1 MSNSNRGVGANAVT
15 RPLSGAEVP
24 FPIFDRLTVSDYGL
38 YPGPPSRPGLDIE
51 FNGGLTLVVGT
62 NGLGKTTLVTMLY
75 RMLAGGYELGRNTL
89 QAQELGGADLEVY
102 RLKPKARAVFADR
115 VNDRA
120 RNARATL
127 VVRIGDSQLT
137 IQRRLDNLGLVA
149 FERDGQ
155 ILENDEELFQQEI
168 LGLAGLATFGDWLI
182 VLRQMV
188 FYFEDRRSL
197 VWDASAQRQ
206 MFRILLLPA
215 EEADA
220 LYRQER
226 DYLALDSNV
235 RNLTFALHR
244 LLKRITDDDQ
254 AQEGS
259 DDVRS
264 RIATIAPMQDADI
277 RRRSELIEVHDE
289 LDETRRG
296 LRRDLLQAE
305 DAASTLEGEMDDARL
320 RLVYSRFPDGSA
332 TAKYLLSLLLS
343 DGRCAV
349 CACESPALAT
359 TLAERAS
366 AMSCVLCGSG
376 DAERPGSDADPIDQ
390 ARLQHLRVA
399 LDAQR
404 TRIAELS
411 SDLRETTDRHRKVSS
426 HLVQLTEAIEDR
438 QQQLDDL
445 MSLLP
450 SDEQKQVEAKEELAV
465 LKEKISDDKRKLEGL
480 ANALTTTTQLLNAQV
495 LEKADAIK
503 AAFARYAGDF
513 LFETVALKWS
523 PQMRRIGQLQ
533 KFETAS
539 FELDMSGTD
548 FSQAQR
554 REGPGAVSESQREF
568 IDLAFRMA
576 LIEVAGQGGY
586 GSLVIDAP
594 ESSLDAVFVERAAE
608 VLTRFGKPGSG
619 NRLIIAS
626 NLVDGR
632 LLPQLIRH
640 GVPEAE
646 RDKRLINLMDI
657 AVPTAAVQRMRGA
670 YEQEWNDILQD
681 VGFA

>member
-1 MSNSNRGVGANAVT
+1 MVSGNAGDS
-15 RPLSGAEVP
+15 PLSGAEVP
-24 FPIFDRLTVSDYGL
+24 FPIFDRLTVTDYGL
-38 YPGPPSRPGLDIE
+38 YPGASNRPGLHIE
-51 FNGGLTLVVGT
+51 FKEGLTLIVGT
-62 NGLGKTTLVTMLY
+62 NGLGKTTLITLLY
-75 RMLAGGYELGRNTL
+75 RMLAGGFELGRNTL

-102 RLKPKARAVFADR
+102 RLKPKPRAMFADR

-127 VVRIGDSQLT
+127 VVKIGGSELS

-149 FERDGQ
+149 FERDGEPLQ
-155 ILENDEELFQQEI
+155 NDEEFFQQEI
-168 LGLAGLATFGDWLI
+168 LRLAGLATFGDWLI

-215 EEADA
+215 DEADA

-244 LLKRITDDDQ
+244 LVKRIAEDDQ

-259 DDVRS
+259 EDVRS
-264 RIATIAPMQDADI
+264 RIASISPMQDADI
-277 RRRSELIEVHDE
+277 RKRSELIEVHDQ

-305 DAASTLEGEMDDARL
+305 DTAAILEGEMDDARL

-332 TAKYLLSLLLS
+332 TAKYLLSQLLS
-343 DGRCAV
+343 DGRCSV
-349 CACESPALAT
+349 CANESPALVS
-359 TLAERAS
+359 TLAERES
-366 AMSCVLCGSG
+366 TMSCVLCGSVE
-376 DAERPGSDADPIDQ
+376 AEPRGFEALPIDQ
-390 ARLQHLRVA
+390 ARLQQLRVS
-399 LDAQR
+399 LDTQR
-404 TRIAELS
+404 TRIAEIS
-411 SDLRETTDRHRKVSS
+411 SDLRETTERHRKVSS

-445 MSLLP
+445 MALLP
-450 SDEQKQVEAKEELAV
+450 SDEQKQVEAKEELEV
-465 LKEKISDDKRKLEGL
+465 LKDKIGDDKRKLDGL
-480 ANALTTTTQLLNAQV
+480 AAALTATTQSLNARV

-554 REGPGAVSESQREF
+554 REGPEAVSESQREF

-576 LIEVAGQGGY
+576 LIEVVGQHGC

-608 VLTRFGKPGSG
+608 VLTRFGRPGSD

-640 GVPEAE
+640 GVPKAE
-646 RDKRLINLMDI
+646 REDRLINLMDI
-657 AVPTAAVQRMRGA
+657 AVPTAAVQRMRGT
-670 YEQEWNDILQD
+670 YEQEWNDILQE

>member
-1 MSNSNRGVGANAVT
+1 MSADLESSPVLDAQ
-15 RPLSGAEVP
+15 VP
-24 FPIFDRLTVSDYGL
+24 FPIFERLSVTDYGL
-38 YPGPPSRPGLDIE
+38 YPGVTSRPGLHVE
-51 FNGGLTLVVGT
+51 FNGGLTLIVGT
-62 NGLGKTTLVTMLY
+62 NGLGKTTLVTLLY
-75 RMLAGGYELGRNTL
+75 RMLAGGFELGRNTL

-120 RNARATL
+120 SNARATL
-127 VVRIGDSQLT
+127 VVRIGGAELT

-149 FERDGQ
+149 FGRDGESLQ
-155 ILENDEELFQQEI
+155 NDEEFFQSEI
-168 LGLAGLATFGDWLI
+168 LRLAGLATFGDWLI

-215 EEADA
+215 KEADA

-226 DYLALDSNV
+226 DYLALDSNI

-244 LLKRITDDDQ
+244 LVKRINDDDQ
-254 AQEGS
+254 AQAGNE
-259 DDVRS
+259 DIRS
-264 RIATIAPMQDADI
+264 RIAAIIPLQESDMLK
-277 RRRSELIEVHDE
+277 RSKLIEVHDE
-289 LDETRRG
+289 LDESRRD

-305 DAASTLEGEMDDARL
+305 DKAATLEGQMDDARL
-320 RLVYSRFPDGSA
+320 RLVYSSFPDGSA

-349 CACESPALAT
+349 CARESSTLAT
-359 TLAERAS
+359 TLAERGS
-366 AMSCVLCGSG
+366 AMACLLCGSARG
-376 DAERPGSDADPIDQ
+376 EQTDNAAEPIDQ
-390 ARLQHLRVA
+390 ARLQQLRVA

-404 TRIAELS
+404 TRVMELS
-411 SDLRETTDRHRKVSS
+411 SDLRDTVDRHRKVSS

-445 MSLLP
+445 TQLLP
-450 SDEQKQVEAKEELAV
+450 SDEQKQTEAKEELAV
-465 LKEKISDDKRKLEGL
+465 LKEKIGDDKRKLDGL
-480 ANALTTTTQLLNAQV
+480 AKALTETTQHLNARV

-548 FSQAQR
+548 FLQAQR

-576 LIEVAGQGGY
+576 LIEVAGQDGY

-640 GVPEAE
+640 GVPQAE
-646 RDKRLINLMDI
+646 REERLVNLMDI
-657 AVPTAAVQRMRGA
+657 AVPTAAVQRMRGT
-670 YEQEWNDILQD
+670 YEQEWNDILKD

>member
-1 MSNSNRGVGANAVT
+1 M
-15 RPLSGAEVP
+15 P
-24 FPIFDRLTVSDYGL
+24 FPIFERLSVADYGL
-38 YPGPPSRPGLDIE
+38 YPGLDSLPGLHVE
-51 FNGGLTLVVGT
+51 FNGGLTLIVGT
-62 NGLGKTTLVTMLY
+62 NGLGKTTLITLLY

-127 VVRIGDSQLT
+127 VVRIGGAELT

-155 ILENDEELFQQEI
+155 ALQNDEEFFQSEI
-168 LGLAGLATFGDWLI
+168 LRLAGLATFGDWLI

-206 MFRILLLPA
+206 IFRILLLPA
-215 EEADA
+215 KDADA

-235 RNLTFALHR
+235 RNLQFALNR
-244 LLKRITDDDQ
+244 LVKRIADDDQ
-254 AQEGS
+254 AQGGS

-264 RIATIAPMQDADI
+264 RIAAITPMQEADV
-277 RRRSELIEVHDE
+277 RKRTELIEVHDE

-305 DAASTLEGEMDDARL
+305 DAAATLEGDMDDARL

-366 AMSCVLCGSG
+366 AMACVLCGSAG
-376 DAERPGSDADPIDQ
+376 ADCARDEAEPIDQ
-390 ARLQHLRVA
+390 ARLHQLRAA

-404 TRIAELS
+404 TRIAEIA

-438 QQQLDDL
+438 QQQLDDFTAF
-445 MSLLP
+445 LP
-450 SDEQKQVEAKEELAV
+450 SDEQRQAEAKEELAV
-465 LKEKISDDKRKLEGL
+465 LKEKIGDDKRKLEGL
-480 ANALTTTTQLLNAQV
+480 ANALTETTERLNARV

-576 LIEVAGQGGY
+576 LIEVAGQNGY

-632 LLPQLIRH
+632 LLPELIRH
-640 GVPEAE
+640 GVPQAE
-646 RDKRLINLMDI
+646 RDERLVNLMDI

-670 YEQEWNDILQD
+670 YEQEWADILKD